1 MEVLFS
7 TYLPEVVFILCGL
20 VSIDCAFRALKNEES
35 RIPTFIFWFSL
46 GIIFIAGKYVPA
58 YIVGALLVVMGI
70 LTATKQVKIGTFKE
84 VSKEEKEASAQKIGN
99 KIFIPAILIGVIAFL
114 LSFIKIGGK
123 SLSGAVVIG
132 IGCLVSLIT
141 AIIITKPKLNETR
154 EDTAKLLMQ
163 VGASAL
169 LPQLLGALGKV
180 FSEAQ
185 VGTLIASIVSGVVPS
200 NSVLFGVVAYC
211 LGMVI
216 FTMIMGNAFAA
227 FSVITAGIG
236 IPFVIA
242 QGGNPAVVAALGM
255 TCGYCGTLLSPMA
268 ANFNVVPAAILE
280 TKSKWRVIIA
290 QAPMALIMIII
301 HIVLMLTLAF

>member
-20 VSIDCAFRALKNEES
+20 VSIDTAFRALKNEQS

-46 GIIFIAGKYVPA
+46 GFIFIAGKYVPP
-58 YIVGALLVVMGI
+58 YIVGMLLVVMGT
-70 LTATKQVKIGTFKE
+70 LTATKQVKMGTFKE
-84 VSKEEKEASAQKIGN
+84 VSQKEKEASAQRIGN
-99 KIFIPAILIGVIAFL
+99 KIFIPAVLIGIIAFL
-114 LSFIKIGGK
+114 LSFIKIGEKPLG
-123 SLSGAVVIG
+123 GAVVIG
-132 IGCLVSLIT
+132 IGCLVSLIA
-141 AIIITKPKLNETR
+141 AIIITNPKLNETR
-154 EDTAKLLMQ
+154 EDTARLLMQ

-185 VGTLIASIVSGVVPS
+185 VGTLIAGIVSGIVPS
-200 NSVLFGVVAYC
+200 DSALFGVIAYC
-211 LGMVI
+211 IGMVI
-216 FTMIMGNAFAA
+216 FTAIMGNAFAA

-236 IPFVIA
+236 IPFVIM

-280 TKSKWRVIIA
+280 TKDKWRVIKA
-290 QAPMALIMIII
+290 QAPMALMMIVI
-301 HIVLMLTLAF
+301 HIILMLTLAF